1 LVLSETLARLESVER
16 SIKELLEELKEEELI
31 AKNLMVYD
39 MYKRDPRL
47 WIDEPR
53 SIET

>member
-1 LVLSETLARLESVER
+1 LSETLARLESVER
-16 SIKELLEELKEEELI
+16 SIKELLEELI

>member
-1 LVLSETLARLESVER
+1 LSETLARLKSVER
-16 SIKELLEELKEEELI
+16 SIKELLEELKEELI
-31 AKNLMVYD
+31 AKNLIVYD
-39 MYKRDPRL
+39 MYKMDPRL

>member
-1 LVLSETLARLESVER
+1 LGLSETLARLESVER
-16 SIKELLEELKEEELI
+16 SIKELLEELI